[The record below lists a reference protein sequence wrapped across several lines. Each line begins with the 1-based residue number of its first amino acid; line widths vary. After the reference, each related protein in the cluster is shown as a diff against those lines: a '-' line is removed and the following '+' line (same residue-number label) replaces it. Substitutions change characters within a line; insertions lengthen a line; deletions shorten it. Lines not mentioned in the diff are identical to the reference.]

1 MASSSVDGHL
11 VEYNEDTM
19 VSDGVSLQGTEFM
32 ELRNFMPGRGPD
44 FRNTCFVAV
53 VANLRHLLRP
63 VHSVTSKLTWT
74 QFVTFVRQSL
84 RDRSG
89 QLLFSAS
96 DGSGQ
101 HDAAALLGEF
111 LSAVPNSSF
120 GTRIRKTKKTSCC
133 GPMEDAFETLHMI
146 VLALPL
152 EVCEYSLKSLIDY
165 YESEITFDDL
175 ECDSCLAAGRFPKT
189 AGSAGNSIYDTVD
202 GKMVFRF
209 NRYDAIDRRA
219 DRILLDTS
227 IISKTGDTYNLEA
240 ILQHQGESSAHGHYI
255 IFVLVS
261 GHWEE
266 RDDAKVKRRNL
277 AYEPSNVRSI
287 ET

>member
-1 MASSSVDGHL
+1 
-11 VEYNEDTM
+11 
-19 VSDGVSLQGTEFM
+19 M

-53 VANLRHLLRP
+53 VANLRHVLRP
-63 VHSVTSKLTWT
+63 VHLETSKRTWT
-74 QFVTFVRQSL
+74 QLVTFVRQSL

-111 LSAVPNSSF
+111 LTAVPNSTF
-120 GTRIRKTKKTSCC
+120 GTRIRKMKKLSCC
-133 GPMEDAFETLHMI
+133 GPMDDAFETLHMI
-146 VLALPL
+146 VLALPPA
-152 EVCEYSLKSLIDY
+152 VGEYSLKALIDY
-165 YESEITFDDL
+165 YEREIHFDDL
-175 ECDSCLAAGRFPKT
+175 ECDSCSVPGRIHKT
-189 AGSAGNSIYDTVD
+189 AGSAGYSIYDTVD

-209 NRYDAIDRRA
+209 NRYDEIDRRA

-227 IISKTGDTYNLEA
+227 IISETGDTYNLEA
-240 ILQHQGESSAHGHYI
+240 ILQHQGESSAGGHYI

-266 RDDAKVKRRNL
+266 RDDARVRRTNL
-277 AYEPSNVRSI
+277 AYDPSNVRSV